1 MRQLQKRK
9 RSINLKLFL
18 LFLFI
23 FFCFVS
29 SLHAMDI
36 SLQWTANS
44 EPHVAG
50 YKVYYREQHQS
61 YDYNVPYWETIEPK
75 CTIYDLDTTK
85 TYYFVVRA
93 FDNDGL
99 TSSDSNEV
107 MLQEGTAV
115 NSVSNEVG
123 AGGGGGGG
131 GGCFIATASYGSLL
145 EPHVRILRK
154 FRDRYL
160 LTNGPGKTVVT
171 YYYKY
176 SPPAAGF
183 ISKHA
188 GLRAV
193 VCVFL
198 LPFMGL
204 SWMILKIGA
213 GSTMLLL
220 LLIGIGLSCLVG
232 CIKNKR
238 HINSHMKLKL
248 SANV

>member
-1 MRQLQKRK
+1 
-9 RSINLKLFL
+9 
-18 LFLFI
+18 
-23 FFCFVS
+23 
-29 SLHAMDI
+29 MDI
-36 SLQWTANS
+36 SLQWTPNS
-44 EPHVAG
+44 EPDVAG
-50 YKVYYREQHQS
+50 YKVYYREQHES
-61 YDYNVPYWETIEPK
+61 YDYNAPYWETIEPK

-93 FDNDGL
+93 FDNDEF
-99 TSSDSNEV
+99 TSSNSNEV

-115 NSVSNEVG
+115 NSVGNEVG
-123 AGGGGGGG
+123 AGGGGGG
-131 GGCFIATASYGSLL
+131 GGCFIATAAYGSLL
-145 EPHVRILRK
+145 EPHVRILCK

-160 LTNGPGKTVVT
+160 LTNGPGKTFVM

-176 SPPAAGF
+176 SPPAADF
-183 ISKHA
+183 ISKHG

-198 LPFMGL
+198 LPLVGL
-204 SWMILKIGA
+204 SWMILKIGT

-232 CIKNKR
+232 WIKNKR

-248 SANV
+248 SVNI

>member
-1 MRQLQKRK
+1 
-9 RSINLKLFL
+9 
-18 LFLFI
+18 
-23 FFCFVS
+23 
-29 SLHAMDI
+29 MDI

-44 EPHVAG
+44 EPDVAG

-61 YDYNVPYWETIEPK
+61 YDYNAPYWETIEPK

-93 FDNDGL
+93 FDIDGN
-99 TSSDSNEV
+99 TSYNSNEV
-107 MLQEGTAV
+107 ALIEGTEV
-115 NSVSNEVG
+115 NSVDNEVG
-123 AGGGGGGG
+123 NEVGNEVASGGGGGG

-160 LTNGPGKTVVT
+160 LTNGPGKTVMT

-176 SPPAAGF
+176 SPPAADF

-198 LPFMGL
+198 LPFVGL

-232 CIKNKR
+232 WIKNKR

>member
-1 MRQLQKRK
+1 MRQLKKKR
-9 RSINLKLFL
+9 RSANLMLIL

-23 FFCFVS
+23 FLGLVS

-36 SLQWTANS
+36 TLQWTPNN
-44 EPHVAG
+44 EPDLAG
-50 YKVYYREQHQS
+50 YKVFYREEGQS
-61 YDYNVPYWETIEPK
+61 YNYIAPYWECTEAE
-75 CTIYDLDTTK
+75 CTIYDLDITK

-93 FDNDGL
+93 FDIDGF

-107 MLQEGTAV
+107 GLKAGATV
-115 NSVSNEVG
+115 NSVGNDVG
-123 AGGGGGGG
+123 SGGGGG
-131 GGCFIATASYGSLL
+131 GGCFIATAAYGSLL
-145 EPHVRILRK
+145 EPHVRILCK

-160 LTNGPGKTVVT
+160 LTNGPGKTFVK
-171 YYYKY
+171 YYYKH

-198 LPFMGL
+198 LPLVGF

-213 GSTMLLL
+213 GSTMLLI
-220 LLIGIGLSCLVG
+220 LLIGMSLAYPVG
-232 CIKNKR
+232 WIKNNR
-238 HINSHMKLKL
+238 HSNSDEIQIR
-248 SANV
+248 S